1 MGDSERLRVVLFRL
15 GPHLAAAVATA
26 VREVIPSVP
35 ATRVPGADRTVAG
48 LLNLRGTLLTVVDG
62 RRAVGLADSEDRGDS
77 VLVVDRG
84 DRTVGLVVDEVLD
97 LVDVV
102 TSELE
107 AGRQLPGIY
116 PGLVRAVGRHAGQV
130 FTLLDTDRLLAPAV
144 G

>member
-1 MGDSERLRVVLFRL
+1 MLFRL

-26 VREVIPSVP
+26 VREVIPALP
-35 ATRVPGADRTVAG
+35 ATRVPGADRVVAG

-62 RRAVGLADSEDRGDS
+62 RRAVGLADRSDQGDS

-84 DRTVGLVVDEVLD
+84 DRTLGLVVDEVLD
-97 LVDVV
+97 LVDVEA
-102 TSELE
+102 SELE
-107 AGRQLPGIY
+107 AGRQIPGID
-116 PGLVRAVGRHAGQV
+116 PRLVRAVGRHAGQV